1 MRKYIGEYL
10 VEKGLISENQLK
22 EALSEQRSSGERVG
36 AVLARKGY
44 ISEENLVL
52 ALSEQLDI
60 PFVDLKNYDIK
71 SPILEFI
78 PVGTA
83 QRYQVIPLYRVID
96 TLTIA
101 MADPLDVAVV
111 DELRRISGLTIR
123 PVFATPGGIKEAVIR
138 YYQIKREDFAK
149 PAVKKA
155 EVFGKKEAE
164 TKVDDEAVLLK
175 EEAAKPPVIKLVDS
189 IFEDAIKIG
198 ASDIHLEPEEREF
211 YVRFRLDGILHDVN
225 PIPKDLELAVI
236 SRVKIM
242 ANMDIAEKRLPQD
255 GRIETRML
263 GKDVD
268 MRVSTFPTIYGE
280 NISIRLLDKSQAIFQ
295 LDSLG
300 FQDDTLATFKNI
312 ILKPYGIIL
321 VTGPT
326 GSGKTTTLYG
336 VLNTINDVKKN
347 IITLEDPIEY
357 VIPRIRQSQV
367 NVKAGLTFASGLR
380 SIVRQDPDIIMIGE
394 IRDKE
399 TAEISIHSA
408 LTGHL
413 VFSTLHT
420 NDAASA
426 ASRLIDM
433 GIEPFLVA
441 SSFCGI
447 LAQRLVRRICPKCKT
462 PYKPLREE
470 ATTLDESLAS
480 KADLTFY
487 KGEGCG
493 ECRQTGY
500 KGRTGIFELLVLN
513 DEIKELIVKKT
524 PAHLI
529 RDEARKNGMR
539 TLKEDGID
547 KVLHGITTSAEV
559 LRVAEGM

>member
-10 VEKGLISENQLK
+10 VEKGFITSDQLK
-22 EALSEQRSSGERVG
+22 EALREQPNTGERVG
-36 AVLARKGY
+36 AVLVRKGY

-71 SPILEFI
+71 PPILEFI
-78 PVGTA
+78 PVGIA
-83 QRYQVIPLYRVID
+83 QRYQAIPLYRVID

-111 DELRRISGLTIR
+111 DELRRVSSLTIR
-123 PVFATPGGIKEAVIR
+123 PVFATPSDIKEAIIR

-149 PAVKKA
+149 PQAAKT
-155 EVFGKKEAE
+155 EGPGKKEAKAE
-164 TKVDDEAVLLK
+164 ADDEALLLK
-175 EEAAKPPVIKLVDS
+175 KEATKAPVIKLVDS
-189 IFEDAIKIG
+189 LFEDAIKIG
-198 ASDIHLEPEEREF
+198 ASDIHLEPEEKEF
-211 YVRFRLDGILHDVN
+211 YVRFRLDGILQDIN

-280 NISIRLLDKSQAIFQ
+280 NISIRILDKSQAIFQ

-300 FQDDTLATFKNI
+300 FQDDTLAIFKNI

-357 VIPRIRQSQV
+357 VIARVRQSQV

-399 TAEISIHSA
+399 TAEIAIHSA

-447 LAQRLVRRICPKCKT
+447 LAQRLVRRLCPKCKK
-462 PYKPLREE
+462 PYKPLPEE
-470 ATTLDESLAS
+470 AETLDPSLAS
-480 KADLTFY
+480 KSGLTFY
-487 KGEGCG
+487 KAEGCAD
-493 ECRQTGY
+493 CRQTGY
-500 KGRTGIFELLVLN
+500 KGRVGIFELLVLN
-513 DEIKELIVKKT
+513 DDIKEQIVKKT

-547 KVLHGITTSAEV
+547 KVLHGMTTSSEV